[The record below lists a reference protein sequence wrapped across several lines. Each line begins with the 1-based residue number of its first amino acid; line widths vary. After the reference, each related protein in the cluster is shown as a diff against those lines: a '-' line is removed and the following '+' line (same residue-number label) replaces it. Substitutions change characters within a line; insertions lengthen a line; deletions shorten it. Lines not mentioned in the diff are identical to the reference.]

1 MLFVNRPANWE
12 NRDYRVYCDQRSR
25 RKRRLRL
32 RMSIGVALAL
42 LVGMVLMA
50 AWVDTTNDQLRA
62 DAGREIASQAG
73 LASGPER
80 LRNMP

>member
-42 LVGMVLMA
+42 LVGMVLVT
-50 AWVDTTNDQLRA
+50 AWVNTKDGQPHVDA
-62 DAGREIASQAG
+62 DREIASQAG

-80 LRNMP
+80 LRNTP